1 MTQSPKSNAVLVHAL
16 GSGVRS
22 LSNGL
27 ADVPPLLT
35 RVLQEEA
42 WREFTTPR
50 GELIRHEKFLDFV
63 LAPPTAG
70 LGADVALVRRIVAND
85 PVARELFEHALR
97 DTQNPDP
104 NTSAAAG
111 DSHEVRQLS
120 KAHQAALKRL
130 HRDAPEIY
138 RKVISGELSANA
150 AMVEA
155 GFRTKTFSVPATR
168 PEACARSLKKNLS
181 ETHLRELIKLLT
193 DI

>member
-1 MTQSPKSNAVLVHAL
+1 M
-16 GSGVRS
+16 
-22 LSNGL
+22 
-27 ADVPPLLT
+27 
-35 RVLQEEA
+35 
-42 WREFTTPR
+42 
-50 GELIRHEKFLDFV
+50 DFV

-85 PVARELFEHALR
+85 PVARELFEHALK

-193 DI
+193 DT